1 MAFNNNSN
9 LPSIQRIQYEA
20 YKDAP
25 SWFEHFLD
33 TLNLFMT
40 AIYNIVNRGVSYAN
54 LGVIQPFTFQF
65 TPGSTIGF
73 KFANPLSIA
82 PNGVSIV
89 NVYEGNNLQT
99 HPAVAT
105 QVYFHYSQGFI
116 FVDDIVGLTTGVK
129 YTVVVQVS

>member
-9 LPSIQRIQYEA
+9 LPSIQRIKFEDL
-20 YKDAP
+20 KGAP
-25 SWFEHFLD
+25 EWFEHFLD
-33 TLNLFMT
+33 SLNLFMT
-40 AIYNIVNRGVSYAN
+40 AIYNIVNRGITYAN
-54 LGVIQPFTFQF
+54 LAVIQPFTFQF

-73 KFANPLSIA
+73 KFANPIVGV
-82 PNGVSIV
+82 PNGVSII
-89 NVYEGNNLQT
+89 NVYEGNNLQA

-116 FVDDIVGLTTGVK
+116 FIDDIVGLTAGTK